1 MTVTRIIKFDY
12 ATTDIHSMFP
22 EEYTKEVMFVRTE
35 QYLSFL
41 LSSKIPLT
49 KKKINPPI
57 WLLQANDYETQ
68 TSWNVEFKKKL

>member
-1 MTVTRIIKFDY
+1 MKVTRIIKFDY

-49 KKKINPPI
+49 KKNKSPDLTIAGER
-57 WLLQANDYETQ
+57 L
-68 TSWNVEFKKKL
+68 